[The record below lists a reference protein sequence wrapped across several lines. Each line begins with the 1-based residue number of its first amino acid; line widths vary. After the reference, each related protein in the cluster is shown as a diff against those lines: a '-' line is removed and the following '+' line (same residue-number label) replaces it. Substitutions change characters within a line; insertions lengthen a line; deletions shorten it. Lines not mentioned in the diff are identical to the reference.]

1 MARADKIAQQTPAM
15 STTELPDLETL
26 IDIVKQLARRELLPR
41 FARNEQYF
49 KQDGSI
55 VTEADHAMQ
64 NALQEALQT
73 SWPRIGFLGEEMS
86 ASQQQAV
93 LQETAAGIWVVD
105 PLDGTSNFSVGIPC
119 FAVSVAL
126 IVEGRVE
133 LGLVYDPVRDECFSA
148 KRGAGAQLNGNDLS
162 LADLQEQDAMTI
174 GLVDFKRLD
183 AGLAVRLASAPPYKS
198 QRSFGSVA
206 LDWCW
211 IAAGRGDV
219 YVHGRQKLWDY
230 AAGQLILAEAGGY
243 AATLEG
249 EPVYNG
255 TLTPRSAALAINQI
269 LFDKWLHYLQT

>member
-1 MARADKIAQQTPAM
+1 M
-15 STTELPDLETL
+15 SAGDLPDLETL
-26 IDIVKQLARRELLPR
+26 VGIVKQAARCELLPR
-41 FARNEQYF
+41 FARLEQHI

-64 NALQEALQT
+64 EALQNALHT
-73 SWPRIGFLGEEMS
+73 RWPGIAFLGEEMP
-86 ASQQQAV
+86 ASQQQAI
-93 LQETAAGIWVVD
+93 LQDTTAGVWVVD

-126 IVEGRVE
+126 IIEGRVE
-133 LGLVYDPVRDECFSA
+133 LGLVYDPVRDECFTA
-148 KRGAGAQLNGNDLS
+148 GRGAGAHLNGEVLS
-162 LADLQEQDAMTI
+162 LAGLQEHDRLTI

-183 AGLAVRLASAPPYKS
+183 AGLAARLASAPPYKS

-211 IAAGRGDV
+211 IAAARGDV

-230 AAGQLILAEAGGY
+230 AAGQLILGEAGGY
-243 AATLEG
+243 ASTLDG
-249 EPVYNG
+249 EPVYNA
-255 TLTPRSAALAINQI
+255 TLSPRSAVLAINQA